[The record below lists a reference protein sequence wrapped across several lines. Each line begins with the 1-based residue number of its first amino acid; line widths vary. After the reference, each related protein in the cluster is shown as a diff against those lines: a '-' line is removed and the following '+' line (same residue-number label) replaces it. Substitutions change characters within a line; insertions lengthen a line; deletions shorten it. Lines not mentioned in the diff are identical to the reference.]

1 MFFILYYIALCTGYH
16 DTPDDALC
24 FMFGHGP
31 RKTNLGVSW
40 EMLVGGCS
48 QARNSTSMSSN
59 AGKWWF
65 KINNTQLQLMMALR
79 DASAIP
85 YCDGSQ

>member
-1 MFFILYYIALCTGYH
+1 M
-16 DTPDDALC
+16 TPDDALC

-31 RKTNLGVSW
+31 RKTNSVVSW

-59 AGKWWF
+59 AWKWWY
-65 KINNTQLQLMMALR
+65 INNTQLQLMMAIERCLCH
-79 DASAIP
+79 SIL
-85 YCDGSQ
+85 